1 MNHETT
7 TFLQKLHVIYLVN
20 DVLHHCARK
29 HAEDLKRALEGVVVP
44 MFCNANIG
52 VTKDQKS
59 KLDKLLSL
67 WESKANYFKPETVK
81 KLHNPVESYQD
92 YQASLI
98 KKHAAPIATLTQNSK
113 NTFDG

>member
-1 MNHETT
+1 
-7 TFLQKLHVIYLVN
+7 
-20 DVLHHCARK
+20 
-29 HAEDLKRALEGVVVP
+29 

-52 VTKDQKS
+52 VTNEQKN

-67 WESKANYFKPETVK
+67 WESKANYFSSETVE
-81 KLHNPVESYQD
+81 KLHKPVESFQE

-98 KKHAAPIATLTQNSK
+98 AKHATPITTLTQNTK